1 MKGKRG
7 PREKKS
13 WVYKL
18 VIINVDNIMYCKPC
32 KEKGI
37 DKELKCGGLNKN
49 TTNIIRH
56 LEAQHPVEALATKK
70 LNEIESEKKKE
81 AVKKMQITQKF
92 TNLK

>member
-18 VIINVDNIMYCKPC
+18 VIINVDNTMHCKPC

-37 DKELKCGGLNKN
+37 DHELKCGGANKN

-56 LEAQHPVEALATKK
+56 LDTQHPVEALATKK
-70 LNEIESEKKKE
+70 LNEIESEKKE

>member
-18 VIINVDNIMYCKPC
+18 VIINVDNTMHCKPC
-32 KEKGI
+32 KEKGKI
-37 DKELKCGGLNKN
+37 HELKCGGANKN

-56 LEAQHPVEALATKK
+56 LDAQHPVEALATKK
-70 LNEIESEKKKE
+70 INEIEIKKK
-81 AVKKMQITQKF
+81 KSRLNKMQITLKF